1 MPRFHGQS
9 NHTPM
14 DVVNQLRKQYAD
26 YLASLFHEGVL
37 DDQFTQLQKLQDE
50 SNPDFTVEVASLF
63 FVDSDKLID
72 NMAAALER
80 SPVDFKQ
87 VDADVHQLKGSSSS
101 IGATRV
107 KNLCITFRS
116 FCEAQSYEGCLICLQ
131 QVKNECALLKDKLQN
146 LFSME
151 QQIVGAGG
159 SVPLMD

>member
-1 MPRFHGQS
+1 
-9 NHTPM
+9 M
-14 DVVNQLRKQYAD
+14 DIVNQLQKQYVD
-26 YLASLFHEGVL
+26 YLTSLFHEGVL

-50 SNPDFTVEVASLF
+50 SNPDFTVEVATLF

-107 KNLCITFRS
+107 KNLCITFRG
-116 FCEAQSYEGCLICLQ
+116 FCEAQSYEGCSICLQ

-146 LFSME
+146 LFRME

>member
-9 NHTPM
+9 NHAPV
-14 DVVNQLRKQYAD
+14 DIVNQLQKQYVD
-26 YLASLFHEGVL
+26 YLSSLFHEGVL

-50 SNPDFTVEVASLF
+50 SNPDFTVEVATLF
-63 FVDSDKLID
+63 FVDSDKLIN

-87 VDADVHQLKGSSSS
+87 VDADVHQLKGSSS
-101 IGATRV
+101 R
-107 KNLCITFRS
+107 
-116 FCEAQSYEGCLICLQ
+116 CLICLQ
-131 QVKNECALLKDKLQN
+131 QVKNECAVLKDKLQN
-146 LFSME
+146 LFRME